1 MIEFDEYKVK
11 LNNIR
16 PKLDALSDSLG
27 IEAAKEEIER
37 LHAQIDSDGFWDNQE
52 VSQKVMKQSRQLES
66 KVELYERMCSQWDDL
81 YTLCEMAIEEGDD
94 SMLPELTEGYAQ
106 LEQEMEKA
114 RLETLLSGEY
124 DNNNAI
130 VSFQAGAGGWFW
142 AAVFQFD
149 NIGGCHMRGIPSLIT
164 DIRKKVFTEVA
175 RMAYSGNGYEGAEDL
190 PFKIVPGDQPLHRE
204 SIFLERAIAG
214 ERVRLAMGLS
224 IRPVQTRSL
233 MTEGMDAAAIAEQYY
248 EPPLIN
254 IIPYAC
260 HACPTNQYRVTE
272 NCQNCL
278 AASCQRVCPKGA
290 VSFVNGKSHIDPEK
304 CIKCGK
310 CASAC
315 PYHAIIHMER
325 PCQAACGMDAIVSDE
340 HGRAKIDQD
349 KCVACGQCLVSCPFG
364 AIVDKGQIF
373 QVIQSIL
380 KGDRVI
386 AIVAPAFIGQFS
398 GKVSPGKFVTA
409 MKQLGFDRV
418 MEVAIGADLCTIEEA
433 KDFLEKVPEKQDYMA
448 TSCCPAWHSMIEKLF
463 PGEMHKISMTLTPM
477 VFTARMVKKDFPGC
491 KVVFVG
497 PCAAKKLEAIRADI
511 RSDVDFVLTFEELQG
526 MFEAKQIDFDTV
538 EEQDY
543 LNEGTSAGRGFAV
556 SGGVAKA
563 VTDLVHEQYPDMEIQ
578 TARAEGLRECR
589 KLMMLAKAGKFKGC
603 LLEGMACP
611 GGCVAGAGT
620 ILPVDKAAKLVE
632 KYSREAAAASPVES
646 AYSDRGESLE

>member
-1 MIEFDEYKVK
+1 
-11 LNNIR
+11 
-16 PKLDALSDSLG
+16 
-27 IEAAKEEIER
+27 
-37 LHAQIDSDGFWDNQE
+37 
-52 VSQKVMKQSRQLES
+52 
-66 KVELYERMCSQWDDL
+66 
-81 YTLCEMAIEEGDD
+81 
-94 SMLPELTEGYAQ
+94 
-106 LEQEMEKA
+106 
-114 RLETLLSGEY
+114 
-124 DNNNAI
+124 
-130 VSFQAGAGGWFW
+130 
-142 AAVFQFD
+142 
-149 NIGGCHMRGIPSLIT
+149 MRGIPSLIT

-340 HGRAKIDQD
+340 HGRAKIDQN

-511 RSDVDFVLTFEELQG
+511 RSDVDFVLTFEELAG
-526 MFEAKQIDFDTV
+526 IIEAKDLDLDNLEV
-538 EEQDY
+538 DPAEMDLCY
-543 LNEGTSAGRGFAV
+543 ASAAGRGFAQ

-563 VTDLVHEQYPDMEIQ
+563 VADKIKEWRPDMEVKIASAQ
-578 TARAEGLRECR
+578 GLADCK
-589 KLMMLAKAGKFKGC
+589 KLLMLAKAGKYNGY
-603 LLEGMACP
+603 LLEGMGCP
-611 GGCVAGAGT
+611 GGCIGGAGT
-620 ILPVDKAAKLVE
+620 IADPVRTAAVLN
-632 KYSREAAAASPVES
+632 KYVKDATFTDPEQS
-646 AYSDRGESLE
+646 AFMSNIHMLKDDPNFEV

>member
-1 MIEFDEYKVK
+1 
-11 LNNIR
+11 
-16 PKLDALSDSLG
+16 
-27 IEAAKEEIER
+27 
-37 LHAQIDSDGFWDNQE
+37 
-52 VSQKVMKQSRQLES
+52 
-66 KVELYERMCSQWDDL
+66 
-81 YTLCEMAIEEGDD
+81 
-94 SMLPELTEGYAQ
+94 
-106 LEQEMEKA
+106 
-114 RLETLLSGEY
+114 
-124 DNNNAI
+124 
-130 VSFQAGAGGWFW
+130 
-142 AAVFQFD
+142 
-149 NIGGCHMRGIPSLIT
+149 MRGIYTPVT
-164 DIRKKVFTEVA
+164 DIRRKVFTEVA
-175 RMAYSGNGYEGAEDL
+175 RMSYESNEMADYAKEIRDL
-190 PFKIVPGDQPLHRE
+190 PFKIMPGEDSSLRS
-204 SIFLERAIAG
+204 SIFLERAIVS
-214 ERVRLAMGLS
+214 ERIRLAMGLS
-224 IRPVQTRSL
+224 LRPV
-233 MTEGMDAAAIAEQYY
+233 TESVSATEDLEHSVIADKYY

-254 IIPYAC
+254 VIKFACNKCPEKIIK
-260 HACPTNQYRVTE
+260 VTSM
-272 NCQNCL
+272 CQGCL
-278 AASCQRVCPKGA
+278 AHPCQEVCPKHA
-290 VSFVNGKSHIDPEK
+290 ISFRNGKSHIDPEK

-349 KCVACGQCLVSCPFG
+349 KCVACGQCLGSCPFR

-538 EEQDY
+538 EEQNY
-543 LNEGTSAGRGFAV
+543 LNEGTGAGRGFAV

-646 AYSDRGESLE
+646 AYSGRGESLE